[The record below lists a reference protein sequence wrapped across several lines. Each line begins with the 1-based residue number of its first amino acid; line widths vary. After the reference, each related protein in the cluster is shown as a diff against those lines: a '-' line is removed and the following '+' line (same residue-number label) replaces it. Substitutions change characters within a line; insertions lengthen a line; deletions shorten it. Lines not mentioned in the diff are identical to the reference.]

1 MSEEKTYDVPE
12 NIAESA
18 HINAKR
24 YREMY
29 QQSIND
35 SDAFW
40 GEQAE
45 EFLSWSSKWDKVQD
59 WDYNEANINWFVG
72 GKLNVSYNCLD
83 RHLETHMC
91 IYIYTSTKSHTRYR
105 WTDSLRHIETD
116 TQMDR

>member
-29 QQSIND
+29 QRSIND

-72 GKLNVSYNCLD
+72 GKLNVSYNCSGQTSRVTRRSS
-83 RHLETHMC
+83 RHHLGRRR
-91 IYIYTSTKSHTRYR
+91 S
-105 WTDSLRHIETD
+105 
-116 TQMDR
+116 